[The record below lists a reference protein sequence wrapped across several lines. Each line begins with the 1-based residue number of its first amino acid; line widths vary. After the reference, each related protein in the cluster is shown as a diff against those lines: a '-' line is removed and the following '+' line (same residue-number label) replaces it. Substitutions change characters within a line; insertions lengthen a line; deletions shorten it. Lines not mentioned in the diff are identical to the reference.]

1 MTSMDA
7 HFGRPNLLRNKDIR
21 RRGADPLPLLLA
33 QLLLRAGRPTVIDRT
48 TSRPWASALFEGQR
62 HTIWLRFSGAEA
74 QKQKDR
80 LLAGLDDA
88 EWTLPGHFV
97 ADIAVDGEGVADEDV
112 WVRLSALPIRDW

>member
-1 MTSMDA
+1 MS
-7 HFGRPNLLRNKDIR
+7 LRSVS
-21 RRGADPLPLLLA
+21 
-33 QLLLRAGRPTVIDRT
+33 THVIAV
-48 TSRPWASALFEGQR
+48 W
-62 HTIWLRFSGAEA
+62 RFSGAEA

-112 WVRLSALPIRDW
+112 WVRLSALTIRDW

>member
-21 RRGADPLPLLLA
+21 RRGANPLPLLLA

-62 HTIWLRFSGAEA
+62 HTIWLRFSGAET
-74 QKQKDR
+74 KR
-80 LLAGLDDA
+80 
-88 EWTLPGHFV
+88 
-97 ADIAVDGEGVADEDV
+97 
-112 WVRLSALPIRDW
+112 SAARWSGRRGMDPTRPFRGRHRSRWRRGCG